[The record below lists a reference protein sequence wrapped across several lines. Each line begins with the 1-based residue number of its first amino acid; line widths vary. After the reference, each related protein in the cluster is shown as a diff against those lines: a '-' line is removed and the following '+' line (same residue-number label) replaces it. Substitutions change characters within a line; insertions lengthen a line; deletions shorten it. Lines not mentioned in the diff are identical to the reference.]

1 MSLFL
6 ITICLHRNELV
17 AGDYSKP
24 SLISVVQQLFNANT
38 MLTAIKTPAKAKTI
52 ITLEPSRV
60 DGISIRHPY
69 Y

>member
-1 MSLFL
+1 
-6 ITICLHRNELV
+6 
-17 AGDYSKP
+17 
-24 SLISVVQQLFNANT
+24 

>member
-6 ITICLHRNELV
+6 ITIHLHRNELV
-17 AGDYSKP
+17 AGDYSKH
-24 SLISVVQQLFNANT
+24 SLVSVVQLPFNVNT
-38 MLTAIKTPAKAKTI
+38 MLTAIKTPAKAKII

-60 DGISIRHPY
+60 GGISIRHPY